1 MGTYKYLSGI
11 MRNKQL
17 DMVRLLAEMK
27 CWNYTQN
34 RSILHALRPLQTH
47 EAPRLGNE
55 ANQLLLLLKS
65 GSTGRSTFQAN
76 RMTKDVLGVNGYF
89 CLLVVGITVS
99 VFEHEFCGIIRT
111 AICSLFPT
119 PFFFLIGESGFVNLL
134 FYFHIF
140 FMLMF
145 YRNPVLY
152 RRFSTRDCIPW
163 LPFQLKEKY
172 GANTMIPFSTRSIS
186 SKASERPRQN
196 KSEKQKGQSGSETKK
211 DISTVED
218 VFDAP
223 TYNIPEKPVT
233 FVEGA
238 SYTAIIIIGLGIAAA
253 AGYAVFKELIF
264 QPKEYKVFNKAL
276 KRIQDDSQV
285 RVRIGSPITGYGQES
300 RNRAARQRIPHK
312 TWTDE
317 EGVEHV
323 EINFFIRGPHG
334 TGKVYSEMFKDQVD
348 KQWKYTYLIVEIR
361 SPTPSQLIL
370 ESYMP
375 AYNVDKK

>member
-55 ANQLLLLLKS
+55 ANQS
-65 GSTGRSTFQAN
+65 GSAGRSTFQAN
-76 RMTKDVLGVNGYF
+76 RMTKDVLGVNG
-89 CLLVVGITVS
+89 I
-99 VFEHEFCGIIRT
+99 
-111 AICSLFPT
+111 
-119 PFFFLIGESGFVNLL
+119 
-134 FYFHIF
+134 
-140 FMLMF
+140 
-145 YRNPVLY
+145 PVLY
-152 RRFSTRDCIPW
+152 RRFSTRDCIPQ
-163 LPFQLKEKY
+163 LAFQLKEKY

-238 SYTAIIIIGLGIAAA
+238 SYTAIIIVGLGIAAA

-323 EINFFIRGPHG
+323 EINFYIRGPHG

-375 AYNVDKK
+375 AYNMDKK